1 MNDRH
6 RPLRPAGRPA
16 DPARRIASR
25 VLHRVLEEGA
35 YANLVLASTLE
46 QPVDGQQSGNSQAG
60 VTLTAQQRAFV
71 TAMVYGT
78 LTRLFTIDHFLSR
91 TLDRALDRVEP
102 RVRTILRL
110 GAFQLLYSRS
120 VPASA
125 ACDESVRLCRQWAN
139 PAASGLVNATLRS
152 LARTAP
158 DMTDLS
164 PPLTFSLP
172 PELYG
177 YLKKACGPIEAPALA
192 ASLLESPPV
201 VLRVNRLKVTVD
213 QAIESLA
220 EEGIEA
226 RPGRYAPEAIVPDLS
241 GRPIQATRTFRDGLV
256 SVQDEGAML
265 TVHVLA
271 PQPGERVIDLCT
283 APGGKTAHM
292 AEYAGDRLDLTACD
306 IHENRLSLIRT
317 QAERLGLR
325 QIQVLQADATGLD
338 WPASA
343 AGPFDKILADVPCS
357 GLGLL
362 ARKPEIR
369 RNMTHEKI
377 LGLLPVQA
385 AILDHAATLLRPGGV
400 LVYST
405 CTFNPAENEGQVER
419 FLERHQGA
427 FERVDITEMLPESL
441 LIHADIRDQA
451 ISGSISLLPHR
462 HGTDGFFIARLR
474 KRLPTTGES
483 L

>member
-1 MNDRH
+1 
-6 RPLRPAGRPA
+6 
-16 DPARRIASR
+16 
-25 VLHRVLEEGA
+25 
-35 YANLVLASTLE
+35 
-46 QPVDGQQSGNSQAG
+46 
-60 VTLTAQQRAFV
+60 
-71 TAMVYGT
+71 
-78 LTRLFTIDHFLSR
+78 
-91 TLDRALDRVEP
+91 
-102 RVRTILRL
+102 
-110 GAFQLLYSRS
+110 
-120 VPASA
+120 
-125 ACDESVRLCRQWAN
+125 
-139 PAASGLVNATLRS
+139 
-152 LARTAP
+152 
-158 DMTDLS
+158 
-164 PPLTFSLP
+164 
-172 PELYG
+172 
-177 YLKKACGPIEAPALA
+177 
-192 ASLLESPPV
+192 
-201 VLRVNRLKVTVD
+201 
-213 QAIESLA
+213 
-220 EEGIEA
+220 
-226 RPGRYAPEAIVPDLS
+226 
-241 GRPIQATRTFRDGLV
+241 
-256 SVQDEGAML
+256 
-265 TVHVLA
+265 
-271 PQPGERVIDLCT
+271 
-283 APGGKTAHM
+283 M

-405 CTFNPAENEGQVER
+405 CTFNPVENEGQVER